1 MKISIA
7 VNIVLL
13 AKILFLFG
21 VKMEGGVSSISRLA
35 KFNTVVLSLRVRFF
49 LAFSIFDI
57 SSVK

>member
-1 MKISIA
+1 MNTSIA
-7 VNIVLL
+7 VNTILL

-21 VKMEGGVSSISRLA
+21 VKMEGGASSISRLA
-35 KFNTVVLSLRVRFF
+35 KFNTVLLSLRVRFF

>member
-1 MKISIA
+1 VNTSIA
-7 VNIVLL
+7 VNTVLL

-21 VKMEGGVSSISRLA
+21 VKMEGGASSISRLA
-35 KFNTVVLSLRVRFF
+35 KFNTVVPSLRIRFF